1 MATSSSSLCPSVSRD
16 YGVSDPLRCG
26 LAPRRERT
34 EVGHFGH
41 PLEASEKAFESTRHA
56 NELEQLRKLQ
66 GLHAPI
72 RMQMERKAV
81 NKVCL
86 VVVVCMLCFGFLDLI
101 ETTSTVL
108 SKEVRWLQ
116 QYSALSSLKAR
127 FNP

>member
-34 EVGHFGH
+34 EVGQFGH

-86 VVVVCMLCFGFLDLI
+86 VVVVCMLCFGFCSGSDRDDI
-101 ETTSTVL
+101 DRFIQGNQVVVTV
-108 SKEVRWLQ
+108 
-116 QYSALSSLKAR
+116 QYPACV
-127 FNP
+127 P